1 MKTQSSS
8 DLKCSFPSRKR
19 QHFVTY
25 VTNGLQPCK
34 PMILLTLLTNGKQK
48 SPPGPVRSRVYTKS

>member
-8 DLKCSFPSRKR
+8 DLKCTRSLQER
-19 QHFVTY
+19 QQYVTI

-34 PMILLTLLTNGKQK
+34 PMILLTLLPNGKQK
-48 SPPGPVRSRVYTKS
+48 SLPGPVRSRVNTKS

>member
-34 PMILLTLLTNGKQK
+34 PMILLGQRIF
-48 SPPGPVRSRVYTKS
+48 GPLAAEERE